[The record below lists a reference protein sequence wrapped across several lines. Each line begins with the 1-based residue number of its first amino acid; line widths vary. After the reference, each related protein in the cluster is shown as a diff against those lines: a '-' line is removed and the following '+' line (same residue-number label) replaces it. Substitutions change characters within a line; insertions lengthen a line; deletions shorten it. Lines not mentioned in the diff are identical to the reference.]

1 MPDNQRSRLITEGYE
16 RAPNRA
22 MLRATG
28 FGDEDFSKPIV
39 GIANGYSTITPC
51 NMGLNRLA
59 FRADSA
65 LRESG
70 AMPQMFGTITI
81 ADGISMGTEGMK
93 YSLVSREVIADSIE
107 TACMGQCM
115 DGLVAVGGC
124 DKNMPGAL
132 IAMARMDIPS
142 VFVYGGTIKPG
153 YYQDRDLTIVSA
165 FEAVGEYSAGK
176 SDE

>member
-1 MPDNQRSRLITEGYE
+1 MSDNQRSRIITEGYE

-28 FGDEDFSKPIV
+28 FGDEDFAKPIV
-39 GIANGYSTITPC
+39 GVANGYSTITPC

-59 FRADSA
+59 MRADAA

-70 AMPQMFGTITI
+70 AMPQMFGTITV

-107 TACMGQCM
+107 TA
-115 DGLVAVGGC
+115 
-124 DKNMPGAL
+124 
-132 IAMARMDIPS
+132 
-142 VFVYGGTIKPG
+142 
-153 YYQDRDLTIVSA
+153 
-165 FEAVGEYSAGK
+165 
-176 SDE
+176 